1 MLHLNKL
8 EKARINIDLIDQEM
22 AKLFEKRMQEVNE
35 VITYK
40 MEQGLPIFD
49 QKREQQV
56 IEKNLKYINN
66 NELKPYYE
74 AFLNAL
80 MGISKEYQSK
90 KL

>member
-74 AFLNAL
+74 AFLTAL

>member
-1 MLHLNKL
+1 MNKL

-74 AFLNAL
+74 ASLNAL

>member
-1 MLHLNKL
+1 MNKL

-35 VITYK
+35 VIAYK

-74 AFLNAL
+74 AFLHAL